1 MAQVIAPDGVG
12 GNGSSTTPYAS
23 ISGISPTS
31 FDVYTNAQKN
41 SMFCSLV
48 GASTI
53 TIYNRSSSTMYLFA
67 AYIFVNGVKVGQ
79 ASEVYRL
86 TSSSASYSLT
96 GTTIGAGSSKTFN
109 VVRTNDSTTFSSSG
123 VKEITVT
130 LKTYTS
136 SGKNCGRDPN
146 GASLYWCSSQD
157 INGGYVFAYNQI
169 LSGISVSGAI
179 TGFYKNGTFN
189 YNGLSVIANYKYYV
203 DGSHSG
209 STTISSGYSVSTPS
223 LTSAGQKTVTVTYS
237 GKTASYTINVYGVKS
252 YTTPKFAS
260 NQKIN
265 ATQPSLDNVTV
276 TYDDDSTS
284 SESVSVS
291 GWSTG
296 STGQKTIT
304 YSFTASK
311 TGETFTYTSKINVR
325 DYNLVLD
332 VTNIEKKNYSYN
344 ATSIDTTGLVIKK
357 VYGNGL
363 TDDPVSVDSCSFEKG
378 EWDTGADTG
387 EIIVTYDDDTSK
399 NASYRVN
406 VNGLAYITLDTSN
419 ATTRFAKGTPF
430 IKNGVIITPTEYV
443 DGELVDQAAWSGSV
457 VQEPNP
463 VSMDDVGT
471 KTIALSIAKNGKTVS
486 ASYDIIVYD
495 HKSLKLTNAPSLVFK
510 NGDSLPNLSLGGL
523 VVEAE
528 IDEGDGD
535 TYYETLS
542 SYTVSPTV
550 GSTLQLGTNTITI
563 TSALGASKSFDI
575 VVEADGPKADA
586 TISVSGSL
594 SKEIYLPGDTVSLS
608 ELTVQV
614 SEMKSGLKNY
624 TVGFVGKLVEHG
636 EEDERGLTFS
646 DEDTPAYYDL
656 LIYVDGIED
665 PYVIENAVCLKG
677 LVSVSYDESRTSN
690 GYFIGDNK
698 VGNLNRVKI
707 GQGINPNAIKY
718 RKHYSD
724 GTTEDVF
731 DSSLISS
738 IKVDSVAKTKFN
750 YADADDTTNQFIAFD
765 IVINGSSFTMN
776 VPYKYVSAISIT
788 NNKTAYDIHDALDTS
803 KITLKKTYKYH
814 SLNGGYTDQ
823 ENLSIDDV
831 TISFTGGGTGCSK
844 TNLVPEDTRM
854 SASVILNTSFS
865 EGDAPSVT
873 ATNTL
878 TVKALRGVTLI
889 DENTNIV
896 SKVAYEYGENHS
908 LEGLSLYVIFNT
920 NETITRAIEDDNDE
934 YPYKGSKIATDTA
947 ISTSISYPYKNGDSV
962 SCSYTIH
969 CRYLSDITVDFSS
982 VTGDTLYQHDTLSV
996 AGITATRTIASTDEE
1011 DSSYPKT
1018 TDITDDLRFAFNGQ
1032 NVDKAVG
1039 YYLVNTGTFN
1049 LVASYTFNGQ
1059 PVSKTQALTIVA
1071 VVLESIS
1078 LTKANTFKD
1087 FEDYVEEQNLNLS
1100 GLTVNLV
1107 YNKTASNHTI
1117 SYTDPNVQIV
1127 DGDGAV
1133 FSKTKELDLDDDGTE
1148 LLVKYSENGVT
1159 KYVSIGTLGIAAKEL
1174 DHLNIRNNPT
1184 KVNYYYGDSF
1194 SFDGMVVEAVFNNGK
1209 SEVVANSQLTITNG
1223 VALGHTFDPSDDGT
1237 TFEAKSVTLSYTHSE
1252 ITKTKNLSYNLL
1264 SPVLS
1269 SIKHNVNDS
1278 SEPVKKRFT
1287 DGDTFDSSGLVV
1299 TAVMTNG
1306 YEVVLSNLTYSLDA
1320 TALCLDGSNKI
1331 QLHANSKEYGSKTL
1345 IITGVNPYNAN
1356 ESKTTS
1362 YDVEVTTS
1370 GAVVSAVMQIG
1381 EGADLY
1387 LVGEQYSA
1395 KGVSFKVTDI
1405 DGNVFNVT
1413 NFTAD
1418 IEKGTIF
1425 RSASRRTVKVTYT
1438 NGDYTKTEEYKIL
1451 ISVPNKIELTE
1462 ENTYQLAIGYYLDGA
1477 LFTALVDK
1485 DENEIKFG
1493 KQYDD
1498 YGNIVS
1504 ELYPLFH
1511 EDKISVDDNPLHE
1524 NTYGYNVYT
1533 GSDPQ
1538 KDCIGYIDL
1547 GIDNV
1552 KNAHIVLFDDPTNPI
1567 EGDGNIEVTFPHYVR
1582 GYADRINQ
1590 ARFGRIF
1597 HNRLFVSGN
1606 PNEKNCDWWT
1616 SDINIGGLSED
1627 YDNVAL
1633 HDLTYFS
1640 DQNKCYYGNS
1650 DTAVIGYDQYRDGDL
1665 IVIKEGSRD
1674 QATIFRREY
1683 KIIEATSAD
1692 GSKAGEDLYEE
1703 SFPMFDVNSNGGIGG
1718 LSNRSIINFLGES
1731 LMLTKE
1737 GLKAITN
1744 KGNAYNNMKYTYD
1757 VSSFINAK
1765 ILAEDLPNAH
1775 MFTYKDK
1782 LILRTSRGVYVGYN
1796 ELRNYR
1802 NEYEWYFLDNIN
1814 ADYFFELDDELYFAN
1829 DNGDVCRFPND
1840 LFNYIDKQ
1848 RIYVGL
1854 GGTALTVNET
1864 ADSIVISS
1872 DYKDY
1877 VKEGNAFHLLTSYNV
1892 AGADI
1897 NTQVHASLG
1906 TFVDKNVRQNAI
1918 DRGISF
1924 DQTLYNGLV
1933 DFDNNCIIV
1942 KPFNSDSTV
1951 NDEKL
1956 DDIKVLFYEGRVVYL
1971 DSLVG
1976 SGIQVN
1982 IDEPYTLKQ
1991 IDTNKYKLLD
2001 QFGEEANLIGIEYV
2015 RISFVVNDLVMTRMT
2030 QITNYGT
2037 SGAKQFKLI
2046 GDHEKVLDLIH
2057 YNNRNNGYSGV
2068 ITLNEIVKAFFITAP
2083 YAFKNISL
2091 YKTVWSWSIVNDTQF
2106 GGYVDVGFF
2115 ADRAQ
2120 GNFNYAIQS
2129 ALSNQGL
2136 DFTNFSFVGFEFLSD
2151 NLPATHTVQRRV
2163 ANVGY
2168 MRFIFKNDK
2177 DTNMVLAAFNIVY
2190 TYSNLMKGVK

>member
-1 MAQVIAPDGVG
+1 M
-12 GNGSSTTPYAS
+12 
-23 ISGISPTS
+23 
-31 FDVYTNAQKN
+31 
-41 SMFCSLV
+41 
-48 GASTI
+48 
-53 TIYNRSSSTMYLFA
+53 
-67 AYIFVNGVKVGQ
+67 
-79 ASEVYRL
+79 
-86 TSSSASYSLT
+86 SA
-96 GTTIGAGSSKTFN
+96 
-109 VVRTNDSTTFSSSG
+109 
-123 VKEITVT
+123 
-130 LKTYTS
+130 
-136 SGKNCGRDPN
+136 
-146 GASLYWCSSQD
+146 
-157 INGGYVFAYNQI
+157 
-169 LSGISVSGAI
+169 
-179 TGFYKNGTFN
+179 
-189 YNGLSVIANYKYYV
+189 
-203 DGSHSG
+203 
-209 STTISSGYSVSTPS
+209 
-223 LTSAGQKTVTVTYS
+223 
-237 GKTASYTINVYGVKS
+237 
-252 YTTPKFAS
+252 
-260 NQKIN
+260 
-265 ATQPSLDNVTV
+265 
-276 TYDDDSTS
+276 
-284 SESVSVS
+284 
-291 GWSTG
+291 
-296 STGQKTIT
+296 
-304 YSFTASK
+304 
-311 TGETFTYTSKINVR
+311 
-325 DYNLVLD
+325 
-332 VTNIEKKNYSYN
+332 
-344 ATSIDTTGLVIKK
+344 
-357 VYGNGL
+357 
-363 TDDPVSVDSCSFEKG
+363 
-378 EWDTGADTG
+378 
-387 EIIVTYDDDTSK
+387 
-399 NASYRVN
+399 
-406 VNGLAYITLDTSN
+406 
-419 ATTRFAKGTPF
+419 
-430 IKNGVIITPTEYV
+430 
-443 DGELVDQAAWSGSV
+443 
-457 VQEPNP
+457 
-463 VSMDDVGT
+463 
-471 KTIALSIAKNGKTVS
+471 
-486 ASYDIIVYD
+486 
-495 HKSLKLTNAPSLVFK
+495 
-510 NGDSLPNLSLGGL
+510 
-523 VVEAE
+523 
-528 IDEGDGD
+528 
-535 TYYETLS
+535 
-542 SYTVSPTV
+542 
-550 GSTLQLGTNTITI
+550 TNTI
-563 TSALGASKSFDI
+563 
-575 VVEADGPKADA
+575 
-586 TISVSGSL
+586 
-594 SKEIYLPGDTVSLS
+594 
-608 ELTVQV
+608 
-614 SEMKSGLKNY
+614 
-624 TVGFVGKLVEHG
+624 
-636 EEDERGLTFS
+636 
-646 DEDTPAYYDL
+646 
-656 LIYVDGIED
+656 
-665 PYVIENAVCLKG
+665 
-677 LVSVSYDESRTSN
+677 
-690 GYFIGDNK
+690 
-698 VGNLNRVKI
+698 
-707 GQGINPNAIKY
+707 
-718 RKHYSD
+718 
-724 GTTEDVF
+724 
-731 DSSLISS
+731 
-738 IKVDSVAKTKFN
+738 
-750 YADADDTTNQFIAFD
+750 
-765 IVINGSSFTMN
+765 
-776 VPYKYVSAISIT
+776 
-788 NNKTAYDIHDALDTS
+788 
-803 KITLKKTYKYH
+803 
-814 SLNGGYTDQ
+814 
-823 ENLSIDDV
+823 
-831 TISFTGGGTGCSK
+831 
-844 TNLVPEDTRM
+844 
-854 SASVILNTSFS
+854 
-865 EGDAPSVT
+865 
-873 ATNTL
+873 
-878 TVKALRGVTLI
+878 TVKALRSVTLI
-889 DENTNIV
+889 DENANVV
-896 SKVAYEYGENHS
+896 SKIAYEYGENHS
-908 LEGLSLYVIFNT
+908 LDGLSLYVIFNT
-920 NETITRAIEDDNDE
+920 NETLTRAIEDDSDE

-969 CRYLSDITVDFSS
+969 CHYLSDITVDFSS

-996 AGITATRTIASTDEE
+996 AGITATRTIVSTDEG

-1018 TDITDDLRFAFNGQ
+1018 TDITNDLRFAFNGQ
-1032 NVDKAVG
+1032 NVDKTVG

-1049 LVASYTFNGQ
+1049 LVASYSLNGQ
-1059 PVSKTQALTIVA
+1059 PASKTQALTIVA
-1071 VVLESIS
+1071 VVLQSIS
-1078 LTKANTFKD
+1078 ITTTNTFKD
-1087 FEDYVEEQNLNLS
+1087 FGDYVEEQNLNLA
-1100 GLTVNLV
+1100 GLTVNIV
-1107 YNKTASNHTI
+1107 YNKTASNHDLP
-1117 SYTDPNVQIV
+1117 YTDPNIIIV
-1127 DGDGAV
+1127 DSNGNTV
-1133 FSKTKELDLDDDGTE
+1133 SKTKEIALADDDKE
-1148 LLVKYSENGVT
+1148 LLVKYSEGGVT
-1159 KYVSIGTLGIAAKEL
+1159 KYATIDTLSVAAKEL
-1174 DHLNIRNNPT
+1174 SSITIEKNPN
-1184 KVNYYYGDSF
+1184 KINYYYGDIF
-1194 SFDGMVVEAVFNNGK
+1194 SIEGMVVKAVFNSGK
-1209 SEVVANSQLTITNG
+1209 SEVIANSQLTLSDG
-1223 VALGHTFDPSDDGT
+1223 VAIDHEFTPASDGT
-1237 TFEAKSVTLSYTHSE
+1237 TFEQKSVTLSYTHGG
-1252 ITKTKNLSYNLL
+1252 ITKSTTLNYNLL
-1264 SPVLS
+1264 CPVLAS
-1269 SIKHNVNDS
+1269 VKHNVYDPN
-1278 SEPVKKRFT
+1278 EPVTKRFV
-1287 DGDTFDSSGLVV
+1287 DEESFDYTELVV

-1306 YEVVLSNLTYSLDA
+1306 YEVILTSTYYGVVT
-1320 TALCLDGSNKI
+1320 TALNLDGNGKI
-1331 QLHANSKEYGSKTL
+1331 NVRPNYGSKT
-1345 IITGVNPYNAN
+1345 IVINATNPYNAN
-1356 ESKTTS
+1356 ESKSTS
-1362 YDVEVTTS
+1362 YDVEITTS
-1370 GAVVSAVMQIG
+1370 GAIVSAVLQLNG
-1381 EGADLY
+1381 EYDLY
-1387 LVGEQYSA
+1387 LVGEEFTA

-1405 DGNVFNVT
+1405 DGVVSNVT
-1413 NFTAD
+1413 NFTTD
-1418 IEKGTIF
+1418 IEIGTIF

-1451 ISVPNKIELTE
+1451 VSVPNKIELTE
-1462 ENTYQLAIGYYLDGA
+1462 ENTYQLAIGYYLNGA

-1498 YGNIVS
+1498 YGNLVS

-1533 GSDPQ
+1533 GSDAQ

-1552 KNAHIVLFDDPTNPI
+1552 KNAHVVLFDDPINPI
-1567 EGDGNIEVTFPHYVR
+1567 EGDGNIEVKFPHYVR

-1616 SDINIGGLSED
+1616 NDVNIGGLDED

-1782 LILRTSRGVYVGYN
+1782 LILKTSRGVYVGYN

-1829 DNGDVCRFPND
+1829 NDGDVCRFPND

-2015 RISFVVNDLVMTRMT
+2015 RISFIVNDLVMTRMT